1 MLQLL
6 DVRLEILKSVR
17 LDREFERYAAEAVS
31 LVLMKAQVLAAKACC
46 LPAGGAVH
54 ATIDSGTQ
62 TDNDWSA
69 QCSEPS
75 IKKTKK
81 GKKSACQGQEEDEEA
96 AHTQLA
102 AVTEKKSK
110 LENGKSKGDC
120 KEQSKA
126 TVVKE
131 ERQGGEEAKKSKQV
145 GQKKQMKPVGG
156 APPHSS
162 FEKNYGNDNEEREMA
177 LYPETIAKSTKKPS
191 ATKAS
196 KKQQES
202 WCVDNENAPSAP
214 IDSELQS
221 GILAFK
227 NTTKDHLGAKKS
239 QKLLSLC
246 SEKAPESSCTA
257 EHTSVAEKKPENDFF
272 ATTKDGTKF
281 KNKEDKEH
289 FSAGGEEGQRCTNDA
304 VAKAASEGGEPKPTK
319 KKESRSCEE
328 KGKED
333 MQVDNQ
339 APASKEEVKPKN
351 KKLSHKREG
360 TPSEDV
366 LSTTEEADLTPTKK
380 KSKKHSRLEE
390 ETPGEDDALQQV
402 SAKEA
407 APKPSKKKSKKHSRL
422 EEETP
427 GDDDALPLPTVDT
440 AEPKPSKKK
449 SKKHSRLEVETAGED
464 DAELAAAKATD
475 PKLTKKKSKK
485 CSYNRN
491 EAKHVIGDDEAPADS
506 ELKPNKN
513 KNSSRY
519 QQEDPGYEIQCCNE
533 APATSV
539 VADELKLTLKDR
551 KRFSKS

>member
-1 MLQLL
+1 M
-6 DVRLEILKSVR
+6 
-17 LDREFERYAAEAVS
+17 
-31 LVLMKAQVLAAKACC
+31 
-46 LPAGGAVH
+46 
-54 ATIDSGTQ
+54 
-62 TDNDWSA
+62 
-69 QCSEPS
+69 
-75 IKKTKK
+75 
-81 GKKSACQGQEEDEEA
+81 
-96 AHTQLA
+96 
-102 AVTEKKSK
+102 
-110 LENGKSKGDC
+110 
-120 KEQSKA
+120 
-126 TVVKE
+126 
-131 ERQGGEEAKKSKQV
+131 
-145 GQKKQMKPVGG
+145 
-156 APPHSS
+156 
-162 FEKNYGNDNEEREMA
+162 
-177 LYPETIAKSTKKPS
+177 
-191 ATKAS
+191 
-196 KKQQES
+196 
-202 WCVDNENAPSAP
+202 
-214 IDSELQS
+214 
-221 GILAFK
+221 
-227 NTTKDHLGAKKS
+227 
-239 QKLLSLC
+239 LSLC

-281 KNKEDKEH
+281 KNKEGKEH

-390 ETPGEDDALQQV
+390 ETPGEDDAL
-402 SAKEA
+402 
-407 APKPSKKKSKKHSRL
+407 
-422 EEETP
+422 
-427 GDDDALPLPTVDT
+427 PLPTVDT

-539 VADELKLTLKDR
+539 ATQDEQGYTCTKDDEA
-551 KRFSKS
+551 SVTESSAQVG